1 MNVKQYLLDIVLIAV
16 VLNLLLSAALL
27 VSVITNVQHRDQID
41 YNKMKTSEY
50 QKMAAQYSAIYAK
63 NKVAVQEAQ
72 LRAFLRKHN
81 LSDQQREEE

>member
-1 MNVKQYLLDIVLIAV
+1 MNVKQHLLNTILMAV

-41 YNKMKTSEY
+41 YNKLRTSEY

-63 NKVAVQEAQ
+63 NKVVVQEAQ

-81 LSDQQREEE
+81 HEEEEQ